1 MNWLSTLVPG
11 LAPEMQAAIFSGAAV
26 MIVLYVVGSS
36 LLARDPMAPRA
47 KSLMKHRRAL
57 QAGLAAPKKNRAR
70 AMLETG
76 GWMRRIVER
85 LNLLRSKHADRVQLS
100 LARAGWRSRDH
111 VVLYLFLKTVLP
123 FCVGILAVVVLFVV
137 PVIDLDFNL
146 RALIALGL
154 TLGGAYLP
162 DILIRNQQAKR
173 KLALT
178 KGLPDALDLLVICV
192 EAGLSLDAALKRVG
206 DEMSKGAPEMAD
218 EFQMTAL
225 ELSYLPDRR
234 QALENLNRRTD
245 MAPIRGVVNTLT
257 QTEKYGTPLAQSLRV
272 LSAEFRGERMMK
284 AEEKAAKLPA
294 TLTVPLILFIL
305 PSLFVVLL
313 GPAVLSTLDNLINM
327 GK

>member
-1 MNWLSTLVPG
+1 MTWISNILPG

-36 LLARDPMAPRA
+36 LLVRDPMASRA
-47 KSLMKHRRAL
+47 RSLMKHRRAL
-57 QAGLAAPKKNRAR
+57 QAGLAVTKKNRAR
-70 AMLETG
+70 AMLESG

-85 LNLLRSKHADRVQLS
+85 LNLLRSKHAERVQLS

-111 VVLYLFLKTVLP
+111 VVLYLFAKTVLP
-123 FCVGILAVVVLFVV
+123 FCVGILAMVVLFVV
-137 PVIDLDFNL
+137 PVFDLDFNM

-154 TLGGAYLP
+154 TVVGAYLP
-162 DILIRNQQAKR
+162 DIAIRNQQAKR

-178 KGLPDALDLLVICV
+178 KGLPDALDLLVICA
-192 EAGLSLDAALKRVG
+192 EAGLSLDAALKRVA
-206 DEMSKGAPEMAD
+206 DEMAKGAPEMAD
-218 EFQMTAL
+218 EFLMTAI

-245 MAPIRGVVNTLT
+245 LAPIRGVVNTLT

-272 LSAEFRGERMMK
+272 LSAEFRNERMMK

-327 GK
+327 